1 MGKSPSAFISYSWD
15 SKEHM
20 EWVAGLV
27 NLLRDNDI
35 DATADVFET
44 QKGTTNLYNMMV
56 KNIRDKDY
64 TIIVL
69 TPEYAKKADELQGG
83 VGFETSMLIPLIQ
96 ENLQKIIPIIRC
108 DENASKSIPFYLKG
122 VHYIDFSNPYSF
134 KEKFDE
140 LLHRIFKIDLIEQT
154 PLGKRPDL
162 KPKKVAR
169 PDRFAIEGIDDLV
182 PDFREITDADK
193 NKFMKSS
200 FQQIRGGLI
209 QILESTREKNSN
221 FDFDYE
227 DITSRK
233 TIYKMYINGS
243 QKYAIKLW
251 LGNGFGA
258 RTETINLAYGNHISD
273 SDNSM
278 NEIIDCEV
286 NKDKTLKLKMTL
298 NMFGDKEAG
307 TPSEVLREIW
317 KNVIP
322 WLR

>member
-1 MGKSPSAFISYSWD
+1 MGKTPTAFISYSWD
-15 SKEHM
+15 SKEHK

-27 NLLRDNDI
+27 NLLRENDV
-35 DATADVFET
+35 DATSDIFET

-69 TPEYAKKADELQGG
+69 TPDYAEKADALQGG
-83 VGFETSMLIPLIQ
+83 VGFETSLLIPLIQ
-96 ENLQKIIPIIRC
+96 ENLQKVIPIIRC
-108 DENASKSIPFYLKG
+108 NGDTSKAIPFYLKG
-122 VHYIDFSNPYSF
+122 ITYIDFSDPYIF
-134 KEKFDE
+134 KEKFNE
-140 LLHRIFKIDLIEQT
+140 LLCRIFKVDLIEQS
-154 PLGKRPDL
+154 PLGRRPDL
-162 KPKKVAR
+162 KPRKAAR
-169 PDRFAIEGIDDLV
+169 PDRVIIENIDDLV
-182 PDFREITDADK
+182 PNFHEVTDAEK
-193 NKFMKSS
+193 NKFMKNS
-200 FQQIRGGLI
+200 FLQIRDGLI
-209 QILESTREKNSN
+209 QILEGTSEKNSN

-243 QKYAIKLW
+243 QKYAIKVW

-258 RTETINLAYGNHISD
+258 SIETINLAYGNYISD

-278 NEIIDCEV
+278 NEVISCEV
-286 NKDKTLKLKMTL
+286 DKDKTLKLKMTL
-298 NMFGDKEAG
+298 NMFGNKEAS
-307 TPSEVLREIW
+307 TPSEILKEIW

>member
-1 MGKSPSAFISYSWD
+1 MEKSPSAFVSYSWD
-15 SKEHM
+15 CEEHK
-20 EWVAGLV
+20 EWVGGLV
-27 NLLRDNDI
+27 NLLRDNDV
-35 DATADVFET
+35 DASADFFET
-44 QKGTTNLYNMMV
+44 QKGTTNLYSMMV

-69 TPEYAKKADELQGG
+69 TPEYAKKADALQGG

-108 DENASKSIPFYLKG
+108 NENTSRAIPFYLKG
-122 VHYIDFSNPYSF
+122 VYYIDFSDPYIF
-134 KEKFDE
+134 KDKFDE
-140 LLHRIFKIDLIEQT
+140 LLHRIFKVDLIEES

-162 KPKKVAR
+162 KPRKIVR
-169 PDRFAIEGIDDLV
+169 LDRVAIEGIDDLV
-182 PDFREITDADK
+182 PDFREVTDADK

-200 FQQIRGGLI
+200 FQKIRDGLI
-209 QILESTREKNSN
+209 QILESTREKNPN

-227 DITSRK
+227 DVTSRK
-233 TIYKMYINGS
+233 AIYKMYVSGS

-278 NEIIDCEV
+278 NEIICCEV
-286 NKDKTLKLKMTL
+286 NKDNTLRLKMTM
-298 NMFGDKEAG
+298 NMFGNKEAG

-317 KNVIP
+317 KNALP